1 MKALIIDD
9 EKDICFLLQIILQ
22 QKNIPT
28 DCVYRLA
35 DAAEALKSDRPSII
49 FLDNHLPDGYG
60 VDFVDRIKVI
70 SPDSK
75 IVMITAHDSP
85 DDKNKA
91 LKKGVDVFLGKP
103 FTLDSIGRAVDKLA
117 S

>member
-9 EKDICFLLQIILQ
+9 EKDICFLLKIILQ
-22 QKNIPT
+22 QKNIYSG
-28 DCVYRLA
+28 CVYRLA
-35 DAAEALKSDRPSII
+35 DVADVLKADHPAII

-60 VDFVDRIKVI
+60 EDFVEQIKLI

-85 DDKNKA
+85 EDKSRAIN
-91 LKKGVDVFLGKP
+91 KGVDLFLGKP
-103 FTLDSIGRAVDKLA
+103 FTKDSVSYAVDKLCA
-117 S
+117 